1 MIEPLGLGRNLA
13 HESEGLREVS
23 EYELPVQ
30 PSVDLGPM

>member
-13 HESEGLREVS
+13 HKGEGLSEVS
-23 EYELPVQ
+23 EHELPVQ